1 MLMWITGKNVQD
13 LAVATYLW
21 LMEKDFFFLSGVL
34 MSNNMVWW
42 K

>member
-21 LMEKDFFFLSGVL
+21 LTEKDFFVSFLVF
-34 MSNNMVWW
+34 
-42 K
+42 